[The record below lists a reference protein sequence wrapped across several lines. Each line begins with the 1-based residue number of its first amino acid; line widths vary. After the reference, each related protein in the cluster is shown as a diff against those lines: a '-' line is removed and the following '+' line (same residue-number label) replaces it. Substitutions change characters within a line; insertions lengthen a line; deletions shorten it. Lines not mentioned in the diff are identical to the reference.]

1 MSASIDVA
9 GILRIVFSDNCFL
22 VAAIACY
29 AFDRCIRAGREIDLI
44 WSRGYSLVSAL
55 YVLLEVSTVLS
66 LGLLGAQNLLNLG
79 CKVALPENIALQ
91 AITASYDGVTAVIA
105 ALRVYAINDRDWQLS
120 AVVLLLLLLRSA
132 FDLAS
137 AHQCDQSSD

>member
-79 CKVALPENIALQ
+79 CKVVLDVEV
-91 AITASYDGVTAVIA
+91 ITASYDGVTAVIA